1 MTFLRA
7 SLIGALTILVLEIA
21 LAFLLNMVGESQHW
35 GNAQLGIGP
44 LPIYTLS
51 RVGGSFAVKTG
62 PGVIVVAVAVGIL
75 NGLGARWL
83 SRSTPLT

>member
-1 MTFLRA
+1 LTFLRA

-21 LAFLLNMVGESQHW
+21 LAFLLNVIGESQHW
-35 GNAQLGIGP
+35 GNTQLGIGP
-44 LPIYTLS
+44 VIIYTFS
-51 RVGGSFAVKTG
+51 RSGGSFTVTAG

-83 SRSTPLT
+83 NRSAPLT